1 MGSLCPICYT
11 DITEATGH
19 VVLSCSHKFHLSCVT
34 TWFYSV
40 EVETCPCCRRETCE
54 KEKMP
59 LALSEDEEEE
69 EGDYVRLSN
78 GNWVP
83 RLLVT
88 AENRTFEDMAVEPP
102 VWRNVV
108 EMNEETDLCAR
119 IIQSCYGLYRMRK
132 EAAKTIQK
140 VWRSH
145 KVRQML
151 KRRSG
156 YVAF

>member
-1 MGSLCPICYT
+1 MDCPICYT
-11 DITEATGH
+11 DITEKTGH
-19 VVLSCSHKFHLSCVT
+19 VVLSCSHKFHLNCVA

-40 EVETCPCCRRETCE
+40 EVETCPCCRRETSE

-59 LALSEDEEEE
+59 VGDTASESSE
-69 EGDYVRLSN
+69 EGEYVRLPN

-83 RLLVT
+83 RLLIT
-88 AENRTFEDMAVEPP
+88 AENRTFENMAVEPP
-102 VWRNVV
+102 VWRNIV
-108 EMNEETDLCAR
+108 EVNEETDLCAR

-140 VWRSH
+140 VWRGYST
-145 KVRQML
+145 REML

-156 YVAF
+156 YAAF